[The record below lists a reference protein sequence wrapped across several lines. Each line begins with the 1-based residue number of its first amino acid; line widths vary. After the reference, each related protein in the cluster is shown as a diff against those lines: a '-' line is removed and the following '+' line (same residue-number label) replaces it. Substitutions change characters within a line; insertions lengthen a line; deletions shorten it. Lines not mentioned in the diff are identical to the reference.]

1 MLQPLTKAKTSLC
14 RSIWSLSTW
23 TGLQL
28 LQASDIGFGVQEIDR
43 WKQNNTFWLN
53 DCCFCDDVFQRSD
66 FLSLSLGVKDGDLSI
81 IAHCRVSPH
90 ENNRQNIILNLLQNR
105 IKKNVTLT
113 TSDDFLIA
121 IHFPWHFT
129 GDLQEHHEYIK
140 SFLGSISNLHGSRS
154 REVILLGLNHHH

>member
-53 DCCFCDDVFQRSD
+53 NCCFCDDVFQRSD

-90 ENNRQNIILNLLQNR
+90 ENNRQNNNWIILNLLQNR
-105 IKKNVTLT
+105 IKKMWLSRHQMIFSLPS
-113 TSDDFLIA
+113 TSRD
-121 IHFPWHFT
+121 
-129 GDLQEHHEYIK
+129 
-140 SFLGSISNLHGSRS
+140 ISLETCRSRS
-154 REVILLGLNHHH
+154 RIYKKVPT